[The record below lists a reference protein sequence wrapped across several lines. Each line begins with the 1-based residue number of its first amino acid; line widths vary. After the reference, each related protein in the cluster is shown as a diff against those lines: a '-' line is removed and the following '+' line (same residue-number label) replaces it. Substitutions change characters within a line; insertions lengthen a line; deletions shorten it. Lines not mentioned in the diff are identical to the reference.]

1 MDILGAQINIFI
13 DLDIIDNFDKSNK
26 GIDSSKHNV
35 EFSMDVLREIWKM
48 NVILAIIEDSTTLG
62 EICVVNADLTLIH
75 SCTEKMLKM
84 SNHKCN

>member
-35 EFSMDVLREIWKM
+35 EFSMDVLREI
-48 NVILAIIEDSTTLG
+48 
-62 EICVVNADLTLIH
+62 
-75 SCTEKMLKM
+75 
-84 SNHKCN
+84 